1 MKLSIKSALIGI
13 ASVATVL
20 GSSPPAE
27 ACGGFFCSQAQPV
40 NQAAERIVFADNG
53 DGTVTAIIQIMY
65 EGPSEN
71 FSWLLPISSV
81 PMGDEIGVASDL
93 AFQRLQ
99 QATNPNY
106 SLTTRVEGT
115 CRQDSF
121 PGAGSGGSGGSMA
134 SGSAGGAARGGDQDA
149 GVTVEASGVVGAFEW
164 TVISLD
170 TSLENP
176 EDVAVTWLGDNGYDV
191 PAGAPVLLRP
201 YLLDGSYLLALRL
214 TKGSDVGSIRPIVLT
229 YAGSRPSIPV
239 KLTAVAAN
247 EDMGVMA
254 WVLGSA
260 RAVPQNYLSLE
271 LNEARINWFNA
282 SSNYNDVVVA
292 AADDAGGQGF
302 VAEFAGDASR
312 LAGTVWTTNDEQQ
325 WAFVQMGPYAS
336 FSALFDTTF
345 AAYGSWDGYWD
356 AVASAVTLPENVTFA
371 DFKLCPN
378 CYSANVQYS
387 PAEFMAAIED
397 LVIEPV
403 RRVQAI
409 IDAHPMITRL
419 YTTLS
424 ADEMTLDPLFT
435 FNPDLGEVSNLHTAE
450 RIIECS
456 SNLYQWEAPWRI
468 ELPQGGVVRGLP
480 GTVGTWPA
488 ELADTPPNFRILREA
503 ESGEGRVLEDNSEA
517 INARLDEYNDS
528 LPVPTGSSGGSGGV
542 AGNGGSGGLG
552 GVGNTGGSGESGES
566 GESGGSSGSGGSA
579 GRGTS
584 GTSGTSGGR
593 PPALKESS
601 CSVGALRGQEGLGWT
616 AFGLGLLAFKRRR
629 RTRH

>member
-1 MKLSIKSALIGI
+1 MKLTIKSALIGF
-13 ASVATVL
+13 ATAGVVL
-20 GSSPPAE
+20 GSSSHVD
-27 ACGGFFCSQAQPV
+27 ACGGFFCSQSQPV
-40 NQAAERIVFADNG
+40 NQAAERIVFAENG

-81 PMGDEIGVASDL
+81 PMGDEIGVASNL

-106 SLTTRVEGT
+106 SLTTRVEGV
-115 CRQDSF
+115 CRQDPPPRAGTGGTGGGF
-121 PGAGSGGSGGSMA
+121 MAGAGSGGTG
-134 SGSAGGAARGGDQDA
+134 GGASDG

-170 TSLENP
+170 MSLENP

-191 PAGAPVLLRP
+191 PAGAPALLRP
-201 YLLDGSYLLALRL
+201 YLVDGLYLLALKL
-214 TKGSDVGSIRPIVLT
+214 TKGADVGSIRPIVLT
-229 YAGSRPSIPV
+229 YVGTRPSIPV

-254 WVLGSA
+254 WVLGNS

-302 VAEFAGDASR
+302 VTEFADAASN
-312 LAGTVWTTNDEQQ
+312 LAGRVWTASDDQQ
-325 WAFVQMGPYAS
+325 WSFVQMGPFAS
-336 FSALFDTTF
+336 FSALFDTTY

-356 AVASAVTLPENVTFA
+356 AVASAVTLPADVSFA
-371 DFKLCPN
+371 DFKLCPS
-378 CYSANVQYS
+378 CYSANIEYS
-387 PAEFMAAIED
+387 PAEFMTAIED
-397 LVIEPV
+397 FVIEPV

-409 IDAHPMITRL
+409 IDAHPTITRL

-424 ADEMTLDPLFT
+424 ADEMTLDPLFG
-435 FNPDLGEVSNLHTAE
+435 FNPDLGTVSNQHSAD

-456 SNLYQWEAPWRI
+456 SDLYQWEAPWRI

-480 GTVGTWPA
+480 ADVGTWPA
-488 ELADTPPNFRILREA
+488 ALADTPPNFRILRDA
-503 ESGEGRVLEDNSEA
+503 ESGAGRVLEDNSET
-517 INARLDEYNDS
+517 INAGLDAYNAS
-528 LPVPTGSSGGSGGV
+528 LPEPTGSSGGSGGV
-542 AGNGGSGGLG
+542 GGSSGTG
-552 GVGNTGGSGESGES
+552 GV
-566 GESGGSSGSGGSA
+566 GGSSGSAGSA
-579 GRGTS
+579 GRATTNANGGSSATARDS
-584 GTSGTSGGR
+584 GCTIGAR
-593 PPALKESS
+593 SS
-601 CSVGALRGQEGLGWT
+601 SQGLGWL
-616 AFGLGLLAFKRRR
+616 ALGLGLLTLKRRR
-629 RTRH
+629 PRH

>member
-1 MKLSIKSALIGI
+1 MKLTIKSVLVG
-13 ASVATVL
+13 VATAGVVL
-20 GSSPPAE
+20 GGTSPAE
-27 ACGGFFCSQAQPV
+27 ACGGFFCSQSQPV
-40 NQAAERIVFADNG
+40 NQAAERIVFAENG

-81 PMGDEIGVASDL
+81 PMGDEIGVASNL

-115 CRQDSF
+115 CREN
-121 PGAGSGGSGGSMA
+121 PARGTGGSGGSSFMGGGGTGG
-134 SGSAGGAARGGDQDA
+134 SGGGAPSGDG

-170 TSLENP
+170 MSLENP

-191 PAGAPVLLRP
+191 PAGAPALLRP
-201 YLLDGSYLLALRL
+201 YLVDGLYLLALRL

-229 YAGSRPSIPV
+229 YSGTKPSIPV

-254 WVLGSA
+254 WVLGRS

-302 VAEFAGDASR
+302 VTEFAGDASS
-312 LAGTVWTTNDEQQ
+312 LANSVWTASDEQQ
-325 WAFVQMGPYAS
+325 WSFVQMGPYAS
-336 FSALFDTTF
+336 FSELFDTTYGS
-345 AAYGSWDGYWD
+345 YGSWDGYWD

-378 CYSANVQYS
+378 CYSAEVQYS
-387 PAEFMAAIED
+387 PGEFMTAIED

-403 RRVQAI
+403 RRVQEI
-409 IDAHPMITRL
+409 IDVHPAITRL

-424 ADEMTLDPLFT
+424 AEEMTLDPLFT
-435 FNPDLGEVSNLHTAE
+435 FNPDLGDVSNLHTAE
-450 RIIECS
+450 RVIECS
-456 SNLYQWEAPWRI
+456 SDLYQWEAPWRI
-468 ELPQGGVVRGLP
+468 EFPQGGMVRGLP
-480 GTVGTWPA
+480 EDVGTWPA
-488 ELADTPPNFRILREA
+488 ELAETPPNFRILREA
-503 ESGEGRVLEDNSEA
+503 ESGAGRVLEDNSEA
-517 INARLDEYNDS
+517 IDAILDDYNAS
-528 LPVPTGSSGGSGGV
+528 VPVPTGSAGGSGGSGGGGEAGGASGSSGV
-542 AGNGGSGGLG
+542 GGAGNSG
-552 GVGNTGGSGESGES
+552 GVGGT
-566 GESGGSSGSGGSA
+566 GGSA

-584 GTSGTSGGR
+584 SASGG
-593 PPALKESS
+593 SS
-601 CSVGALRGQEGLGWT
+601 TGARDSGCAIGGARGSQDGLAWA
-616 AFGLGLLAFKRRR
+616 AFGLALFAFRRR
-629 RTRH
+629 RGAQR